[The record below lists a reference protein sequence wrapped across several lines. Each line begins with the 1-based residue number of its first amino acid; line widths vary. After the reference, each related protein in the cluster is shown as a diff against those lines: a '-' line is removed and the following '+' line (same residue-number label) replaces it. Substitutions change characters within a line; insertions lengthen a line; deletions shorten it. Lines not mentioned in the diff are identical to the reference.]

1 HGGGI
6 LEMETV
12 AASCRGHRRS
22 NSYCR
27 SFKTDCVEA
36 LAWARTETP
45 ACCRMLALVMFAV
58 SWAKSASRI
67 WLRDEVRFC
76 EMLCRLEMVEVKRF
90 WIAPRSPRIAL
101 TEVSAASIR
110 LMASFALVTSL
121 TLTVV
126 SDPLMAVV
134 PRLSF
139 DAVAPAAE
147 PLMVSASCEVTCNLL
162 LASTD
167 ACRPLIP
174 LPLIASASSCTP

>member
-12 AASCRGHRRS
+12 AASCRGHRKS

-76 EMLCRLEMVEVKRF
+76 EMVCRFAIVDVKRF
-90 WIAPRSPRIAL
+90 WIAPRLER
-101 TEVSAASIR
+101 
-110 LMASFALVTSL
+110 TSL
-121 TLTVV
+121 TVCKAESTAAIMSLAPLTV
-126 SDPLMAVV
+126 
-134 PRLSF
+134 
-139 DAVAPAAE
+139 
-147 PLMVSASCEVTCNLL
+147 
-162 LASTD
+162 
-167 ACRPLIP
+167 
-174 LPLIASASSCTP
+174 